1 MLFNS
6 KKSIYTARRSQFNG
20 KCDQEAHL
28 LMILEG
34 ENRHY
39 TAINNLQTLL
49 KFLNTTYR
57 GAYHFCI
64 NYLNGFRIASA
75 RNKYFEYYS
84 SNVKKSA
91 VATSYPIGWVD
102 YTLQDILGQKF

>member
-28 LMILEG
+28 LMIPEG

-57 GAYHFCI
+57 GAYHFSI

-84 SNVKKSA
+84 SNVHVKVK
-91 VATSYPIGWVD
+91 TPLEKEKW
-102 YTLQDILGQKF
+102 LKFHDG